1 LRQVELVFPDTT
13 AIADFIIKQKLS
25 NVQVNS
31 IEQTVIS
38 ALTDKQIAIA
48 ETIYNAM
55 VKKMVLNLQA

>member
-38 ALTDKQIAIA
+38 ALTDKQIAIV

-55 VKKMVLNLQA
+55 VKKMVLN

>member
-1 LRQVELVFPDTT
+1 MRQVELVFPDTS

-25 NVQVNS
+25 SVQVNS

-38 ALTDKQIAIA
+38 ALTDKQIAIV

-55 VKKMVLNLQA
+55 VKKMVLN